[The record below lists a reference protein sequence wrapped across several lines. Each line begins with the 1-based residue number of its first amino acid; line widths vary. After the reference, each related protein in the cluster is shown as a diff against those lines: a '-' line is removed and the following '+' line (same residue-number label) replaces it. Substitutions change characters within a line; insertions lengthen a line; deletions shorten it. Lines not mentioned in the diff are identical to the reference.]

1 MVEVIAKATNTPINR
16 AEVIL
21 HPYRDYTDDRGRARL
36 MVPKGEY
43 ALYVS
48 AAEMQTFQTSIKVSS
63 DVTIGAEL
71 LVAPVEDTSG

>member
-1 MVEVIAKATNTPINR
+1 
-16 AEVIL
+16 
-21 HPYRDYTDDRGRARL
+21 